1 MTQPNLLDILARTP
15 VWVFA
20 VFFVL
25 LALGYQQSRTRTVS
39 RQRFLLLPVAMVAL
53 SLYGVASAF
62 GVALVPLLA
71 WVLGAGGVAVL
82 GARCLP
88 SSAQPVAP
96 GVLRVQGSW
105 WPLVLMMAI
114 FATKYVIG
122 YASARSLDVVVHP
135 GFIGGVSLLLGM
147 FSGVFAARA
156 LAAWGV
162 FGARIRK

>member
-20 VFFVL
+20 VFLVL

-39 RQRFLLLPVAMVAL
+39 RQRFLLLPVAMMAL
-53 SLYGVASAF
+53 SLYGVVSAF

-71 WVLGAGGVAVL
+71 WVMGAGGVAVL

-96 GVLRVQGSW
+96 GGFAGSGQLVAAGIDDGDFRDQVRDWLRV
-105 WPLVLMMAI
+105 
-114 FATKYVIG
+114 
-122 YASARSLDVVVHP
+122 
-135 GFIGGVSLLLGM
+135 
-147 FSGVFAARA
+147 
-156 LAAWGV
+156 
-162 FGARIRK
+162 GAQP